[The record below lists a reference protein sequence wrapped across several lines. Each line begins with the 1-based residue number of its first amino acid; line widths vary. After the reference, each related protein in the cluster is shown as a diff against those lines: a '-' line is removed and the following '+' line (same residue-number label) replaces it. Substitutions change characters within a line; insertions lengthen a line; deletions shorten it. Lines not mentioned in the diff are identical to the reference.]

1 MYRILLYD
9 AATFDLV
16 KIVTNN
22 ANETGATCE
31 SEIEIKCRKRQRQR
45 QVEDEDE
52 EEEEI
57 VNESYGTVDEE
68 DGCVGDL
75 KQMYRRPL
83 AQKRTE
89 INNTQAEGPICVNSV
104 AFHPYCALLISIT
117 GT

>member
-31 SEIEIKCRKRQRQR
+31 SEIEIKCRKRQRQ
-45 QVEDEDE
+45 VEDEDE
-52 EEEEI
+52 DEI

-89 INNTQAEGPICVNSV
+89 INNTHAEGPICVNSV

>member
-22 ANETGATCE
+22 ANETGATSE
-31 SEIEIKCRKRQRQR
+31 SDIEIKCRKRQRQ
-45 QVEDEDE
+45 VEDEDE
-52 EEEEI
+52 DEI

-83 AQKRTE
+83 AQKRTD
-89 INNTQAEGPICVNSV
+89 INNTQAVGPICVNSV